1 MSSDIDSAIADL
13 ERSVSRKKETDRI
26 MSFPKWIILSIVT
39 FGIAGIVMLYFL
51 IERRNEHF
59 KRQKRLVEGIETIM
73 KAHAEKNN
81 KINPETAKI
90 SSLVKD
96 VRDEE
101 GERSSILWVALAVL
115 TGGVAFIAGF
125 YVMYFLS
132 SDLYKHFKRQNEII
146 VEYIS
151 AIEKLGVDT
160 SSLMNLAKT
169 QYPVPKKE
177 FVLYIALSIITF
189 GIFAIYWLYTIFRD
203 WNNHFQSQWTAEDQ
217 ILASIRSLPS
227 PDSKPKKK
235 ASK

>member
-1 MSSDIDSAIADL
+1 MSSEIDSAIADL

-73 KAHAEKNN
+73 KAHAEKND

-101 GERSSILWVALAVL
+101 GERSSFLWVILQFL
-115 TGGVAFIAGF
+115 TGIAGL

-151 AIEKLGVDT
+151 AIDKLGVDT

-217 ILASIRSLPS
+217 ILASIRSLPA
-227 PDSKPKKK
+227 PDSKPKKTAGK
-235 ASK
+235 

>member
-1 MSSDIDSAIADL
+1 MSSEIDSAIADL

-39 FGIAGIVMLYFL
+39 LGIAGIVMLYFL

-73 KAHAEKNN
+73 KAHAEKND

-101 GERSSILWVALAVL
+101 GERSSFLWVILQFL
-115 TGGVAFIAGF
+115 TGIAGL

-151 AIEKLGVDT
+151 AIDKLGVDT

-217 ILASIRSLPS
+217 ILASIRSLPA
-227 PDSKPKKK
+227 PDSKPKKTAGK
-235 ASK
+235 

>member
-73 KAHAEKNN
+73 KAHAEKND

-101 GERSSILWVALAVL
+101 GERSSFLWVILQFL
-115 TGGVAFIAGF
+115 TGIAGL

-151 AIEKLGVDT
+151 AIDKLGVDT

-217 ILASIRSLPS
+217 ILASIRSLPA
-227 PDSKPKKK
+227 PDSKPKKTAGK
-235 ASK
+235 